1 VAEFLALV
9 DWFYWLLFFI
19 AAATGGAI
27 IGAFYTHWTH
37 RDESDVEGEP

>member
-1 VAEFLALV
+1 VIEFLALI

-27 IGAFYTHWTH
+27 IGAFYANWTH
-37 RDESDVEGEP
+37 RVDRKREP